1 MIDLSKIFGRR
12 KVASKDM
19 AKDRLKLVLVHDRA
33 NTDTE
38 FLQQIKDEIMKVL
51 EKYMDISD
59 SGLDIRHFRQRGIQL
74 HRKGCDHHTGKRLV
88 FGACGKLNF
97 HFVKVFC

>member
-1 MIDLSKIFGRR
+1 MIDLSRIFGRR
-12 KVASKDM
+12 KVASKDV

-38 FLQQIKDEIMKVL
+38 FLEKIRDEIMAVL

-59 SGLDIRHFRQRGIQL
+59 NGHDIQITTAQSEDGKSTVPALTANIPIKAMK
-74 HRKGCDHHTGKRLV
+74 RK
-88 FGACGKLNF
+88 
-97 HFVKVFC
+97 